1 MAFSGK
7 ILTRK
12 NFNIYTYTA
21 ISIIIVL
28 LALMVTKILPV
39 EYFVP
44 VLVVSIL
51 LFIIRL
57 FLRIYL
63 SIQDK
68 KEQRR

>member
-51 LFIIRL
+51 LFIIRIILKNL
-57 FLRIYL
+57 FEYTG
-63 SIQDK
+63 
-68 KEQRR
+68 